1 MLHFSRWKHGQ
12 TDRLFAVC
20 AIVLVFL
27 CSSWQLAIAQTT
39 YYVANSGNDANN
51 GRSDGSPF
59 QTIAK
64 INSLSLQPGDAILFR
79 RGDTFR
85 GTLSI
90 RQSGTSGSPIV
101 VDAYGSGN
109 KPILAGSVPV
119 SGWNNIGNNVWQ
131 ADCPSCGA
139 G

>member
-1 MLHFSRWKHGQ
+1 M
-12 TDRLFAVC
+12 
-20 AIVLVFL
+20 
-27 CSSWQLAIAQTT
+27 
-39 YYVANSGNDANN
+39 
-51 GRSDGSPF
+51 
-59 QTIAK
+59 
-64 INSLSLQPGDAILFR
+64 SLQPGDAILFR

-90 RQSGTSGSPIV
+90 RQSGTSGNPIV

-131 ADCPSCGA
+131 ADCPSCGSRVT
-139 G
+139 GLYRNGSVLPLGRYPNLSDSNKGYLTIQSHGGKTQLT